1 MKRLLLMV
9 VIAQG
14 GCATDSHI
22 RRTQEEG
29 DHLRVELA
37 ETYVKKGAY
46 DAAIPLLTRAAAQA
60 PKDAYVRTLYGTV
73 LREKGLYPQAERELK
88 AAIDLAPKGASAWA
102 EMGILYDLERR
113 GDDAERAHRQALSL
127 APTNASYWNN
137 LGFSLFIA
145 GRAGEAVTA
154 LEKSLALDPGLT
166 VAYNN
171 LGFAYGKAGRLKDA
185 ERSFRTAGG
194 DVAALVNM
202 AIVYERNGDAEA
214 AARLRAEAKARDPK
228 VEVP

>member
-1 MKRLLLMV
+1 MKRITMV
-9 VIAQG
+9 LIALG
-14 GCATDSHI
+14 GCATDSHV

-29 DHLRVELA
+29 EHLRVELA
-37 ETYVKKGAY
+37 ETYIKKGAY

-88 AAIDLAPKGASAWA
+88 AAIDLNPRGASAWA
-102 EMGILYDLERR
+102 EMGILYDLEHR
-113 GDDAERAHRQALSL
+113 GDDAERAHRQALTL
-127 APTNASYWNN
+127 APASASYWNN
-137 LGFSLFIA
+137 LGFSLYVA
-145 GRAGEAVTA
+145 GRTDEAVDA

-171 LGFAYGKAGRLKDA
+171 LGFAYGRARRMADA

-194 DVAALVNM
+194 DLAALVNM
-202 AIVYERNGDAEA
+202 AIVYERNGDADT
-214 AARLRAEAKARDPK
+214 AARLRAEAKAKDPK

>member
-1 MKRLLLMV
+1 MKWMTLVLV
-9 VIAQG
+9 VLG
-14 GCATDSHI
+14 GACATDAHV
-22 RRTQEEG
+22 RKTQEDG
-29 DHLRVELA
+29 DRLRVDLA

-46 DAAIPLLTRAAAQA
+46 DAAIPLLTRAAAEK
-60 PKDAYVRTLYGTV
+60 PRDAYVRTLYGTV

-88 AAIDLAPKGASAWA
+88 AAIDLDPKNPSGWA

-113 GDDAERAHRQALSL
+113 GDDAERAHRQAIALS
-127 APTNASYWNN
+127 PGNASYWNN
-137 LGFSLFIA
+137 LGFSLFVS
-145 GRAGEAVTA
+145 GRTADAVAA
-154 LEKSLALDPGLT
+154 LEKSLALDPGLV

-171 LGFAYGKAGRLKDA
+171 LGFAYGKAGRLVDA

-202 AIVYERNGDAEA
+202 ALVYERNGDADT
-214 AARLRAEAKARDPK
+214 AARLRAEAKAKDPK

>member
-1 MKRLLLMV
+1 MIMV
-9 VIAQG
+9 LVATG
-14 GCATDSHI
+14 GCATDSHV

-46 DAAIPLLTRAAAQA
+46 DAAIPLLTRAAAQS

-88 AAIDLAPKGASAWA
+88 AALDIDAKNASTWA

-113 GDDAERAHRQALSL
+113 ADDAEWAHRKALAL
-127 APTNASYWNN
+127 APQNGSYWNN
-137 LGFSLFIA
+137 LGFSLFVS
-145 GRAGEAVTA
+145 GRTDDAVAA

-194 DVAALVNM
+194 EVAALVNM
-202 AIVYERNGDAEA
+202 AIVYERNGDADT

-228 VEVP
+228 AEVP